1 MTEMS
6 EEEEKLFEI
15 ARKIDRNFIEYYRA
29 KINTWSDVLL
39 QLWHKT
45 ELLEQMMER
54 EDYMGNAIY
63 VKPDAAKRINDITT
77 LLESVHSE
85 LALNVFMIRRSLV
98 EQSNTSKA
106 LGMVM
111 AATQQDATAGKGGMY
126 Q

>member
-29 KINTWSDVLL
+29 KINTWGDVLL

-63 VKPDAAKRINDITT
+63 VKPGAAKRINDITT

>member
-29 KINTWSDVLL
+29 KINTWGDVLL

>member
-1 MTEMS
+1 MS

-29 KINTWSDVLL
+29 KINTWGDVLL

>member
-29 KINTWSDVLL
+29 KINTWGDVLL

-54 EDYMGNAIY
+54 EDYRGNAIY